1 MIMKRIALA
10 AAALMVVGL
19 AFAPSPA
26 HAVTAIFNFIMNFT
40 ESGSCNFT
48 GGGFSNA
55 PCTGTLE
62 SDPSATPLTTGQVLV
77 FTLPSAT
84 FTGQVNILD
93 PDGVTISDR
102 LRWIN
107 SAGSFSACDPGSGLT
122 ACADRLI
129 FYSFDDVT
137 PNTTLGMTLVQR
149 TEDASGNFQHIST
162 GCGQPVCNTY
172 NGVSSVPGPIAG
184 AGLPGLILASGGLL
198 AWWRRRQKTAC

>member
-26 HAVTAIFNFIMNFT
+26 RAIGFLFTMNFT

-48 GGGFSNA
+48 GGSLFPQN
-55 PCTGTLE
+55 CTTTFE
-62 SDPSATPLTTGQVLV
+62 SDPSSTPLTTGQVLV
-77 FTLPSAT
+77 ITLPSPT

-102 LRWIN
+102 LRWID
-107 SAGSFSACDPGSGLT
+107 STGSFSACDPGSGLT

-172 NGVSSVPGPIAG
+172 NGVSDVPGPIAG
-184 AGLPGLILASGGLL
+184 AGLPGLILACGVLL
-198 AWWRRRQKTAC
+198 TLARRRRQIAC

>member
-1 MIMKRIALA
+1 MKRFALGVAALA
-10 AAALMVVGL
+10 AAGL
-19 AFAPSPA
+19 ACVPSPA
-26 HAVTAIFNFIMNFT
+26 RANAFLFTMNFT
-40 ESGSCNFT
+40 ESGSCTFT
-48 GGGFSNA
+48 GGSLFPQTCAS
-55 PCTGTLE
+55 TFE
-62 SDPSATPLTTGQVLV
+62 SDPSTTQLTTGQVWV
-77 FTLPSAT
+77 FTLPSPT

-107 SAGSFSACDPGSGLT
+107 SSGSFSACDPSSGFT

-137 PNTTLGMTLVQR
+137 PNTTLGSTLNQR
-149 TEDASGNFQHIST
+149 LEDASGNFQFIST
-162 GCGQPVCNTY
+162 GCGQTVCNTY

-198 AWWRRRQKTAC
+198 ALARRRRRQLVA